1 MKTQNFSYFYTVE
14 VKWWQRNLDIL
25 IINVSVINFKI
36 DYEINLV
43 TLLIFYNLYYQ
54 KQNEICTADW
64 KPIRKA

>member
-1 MKTQNFSYFYTVE
+1 METQNFSYFYTVE

-43 TLLIFYNLYYQ
+43 TLLIF
-54 KQNEICTADW
+54 
-64 KPIRKA
+64 